1 MPRLRGSYDFSRLN
15 GTEKRAFIAAL
26 KDAFSTR
33 KRMQDMLSLFATRN
47 WDSVTD
53 EGEYDHQLLTLI
65 ENAEAGSWTAE
76 LLAAARSAAHTN
88 IALIEFD
95 ANYGLSPLTKPARV
109 LEREIREQ
117 IHGWDVLPFLKK
129 LGSIECCVC
138 RIEVRLPGKIEY
150 GTGFL
155 VGPEFV
161 MTNYHVLEKVIQGQ
175 GKPED
180 VLVRFDYKM
189 QADREKL
196 LGGTVYHLAKND
208 WLIAQ
213 SKYSP
218 LDEMIDTD
226 GKNPNLDELDYVL
239 LRVANAPGHDPVG
252 GPDNPDPEA
261 KSRRWIPIGTQDPK
275 FDKDTPLFILEHP
288 RGEPLKLF
296 ADTTSI
302 VVLNENKTRVR
313 YRTNTEPGASGSPCF
328 DAEWHLVALHH
339 SGDPD
344 YSTFHKAEYNQG
356 IPIQAI
362 RQDLKDKG
370 LLDQLGQ

>member
-1 MPRLRGSYDFSRLN
+1 MPRLGGSSNYGRLN
-15 GTEKRAFIAAL
+15 GSEKRAFLVAL
-26 KDAFSTR
+26 NDAFRTR
-33 KRMQDMLSLFATRN
+33 KRMQDMLNLFANRN

-53 EGEYDHQLLTLI
+53 DGEYDHQLLTLI
-65 ENAEAGSWTAE
+65 NNADDDDWTTQ
-76 LLAAARSAAHTN
+76 LLAAARDAAPTN
-88 IALIEFD
+88 VALIEF
-95 ANYGLSPLTKPARV
+95 AAGFGLSPLTKPTRE
-109 LEREIREQ
+109 LEREVREQ
-117 IHGWDVLPFLKK
+117 IHGWDVLPFLSK

-138 RIEVRLPGKIEY
+138 RVEVRLPGKVEY

-155 VGPEFV
+155 LGSELL
-161 MTNYHVLEKVIQGQ
+161 MTNYHVMEKVTQGQ

-208 WLIAQ
+208 WIVAQ
-213 SKYSP
+213 SKYSS
-218 LDEMIDTD
+218 LDEMIDT
-226 GKNPNLDELDYVL
+226 GSKEPTSDELDYVL
-239 LRVANAPGHDPVG
+239 LRVANAPGNDPVG
-252 GPDNPDPEA
+252 GPDNQDPEA
-261 KSRRWIPIGTQDPK
+261 KPRRWISIGTYEPK
-275 FDKDTPLFILEHP
+275 FEKDTPLFILEHP
-288 RGEPLKLF
+288 RAEPLKLF

-302 VVLNENKTRVR
+302 IGFNSNKTRVR
-313 YRTNTEPGASGSPCF
+313 YRTNTERGASGSPCF
-328 DAEWHLVALHH
+328 DAEWNLIALHH

-370 LLDQLGQ
+370 ILDQLGQ